1 MGRRHSGAL
10 PAMRLHKQSGQAR
23 IRLNGTEYRLGQ
35 WGSPAAQMRYDELIA
50 AWIASGR
57 TSVEAVTGPPRPAPA
72 KRSAPSPSTSAPRVP
87 IEPPPAI
94 TATLTVGELSL
105 LWMEFIRASRPSDWK
120 DSSAYSGALAASRAL
135 RPVASMPARD
145 FGPRQF
151 LEIRE
156 TLARTPI
163 VRTWKNGKQS
173 EPKPRSRRY
182 TNDTMARI
190 INLFSWAV
198 PRELVP
204 PDRVHGLREVPPLRP
219 GEIQAV
225 VDAAPREA
233 VDDELVDAVLRHLAH
248 PARCLVRFL
257 RATGCRPS
265 EGATLR
271 MADVTKRPD
280 GVWEYRPRSH
290 KNKWRGHSRV
300 IFIGSRGQEAIRDA
314 IGQKEAEDYVF
325 DPREAYPRKHHRP
338 DTIPIERPRPS
349 PRVKDHYDRHS
360 IRLAIQRACDAAK
373 CPKWFPYL
381 LRYARSSEVRRKH
394 GDNAAQ
400 GTLGDRSRAMLDRYA
415 PVAGDEAAAAARATG

>member
-35 WGSPAAQMRYDELIA
+35 HGSPAAQMRYDELIA

-57 TSVEAVTGPPRPAPA
+57 TSVEAVSGPPRPAPTPRGA
-72 KRSAPSPSTSAPRVP
+72 KTT
-87 IEPPPAI
+87 PPAPAAAPP
-94 TATLTVGELSL
+94 TAPAPTASLTVGELCL
-105 LWMEFIRASRPSDWK
+105 QWMQFIQASRPDDWK
-120 DSSAYSGALAASRAL
+120 ESSSYHGALAASRAL
-135 RPVASMPARD
+135 RPVAAMAARD

-163 VRTWKNGKQS
+163 VRTWRNGQQS

-182 TNDTMARI
+182 TNDTMARVV
-190 INLFSWAV
+190 NLFSWAV

-219 GEIQAV
+219 GELQAV
-225 VDAAPREA
+225 VETAPREA
-233 VDDELVDAVLRHLAH
+233 VDDALVDAILEHLPH

-257 RATGCRPS
+257 RATGCRPT

-271 MADVTKRPD
+271 MADVTERPD
-280 GVWEYRPRSH
+280 GVWEYRPRTH
-290 KNKWRGHSRV
+290 KNKWRGHGRV
-300 IFIGSRGQEAIRDA
+300 IFVGPRGQEAIRDA
-314 IGQKEAEDYVF
+314 IGQKGAEDYVF
-325 DPREAYPRKHHRP
+325 DPREARARRQRRA
-338 DTIPIERPRPS
+338 DTIPIARPRPS
-349 PRVKDHYDRHS
+349 PRVKDHYDRNA
-360 IRLAIQRACDAAK
+360 IRHAIQRACTAAK
-373 CPKWFPYL
+373 CQKWFPYL
-381 LRYARSSEVRRKH
+381 LRYARSSEVRRDH

-415 PVAGDEAAAAARATG
+415 PVAGDAAAAAARATG